1 MPGLEPVESSPSLPK
16 RSDVVVIGGGIGGI
30 MTALELAERGV
41 SVTVVEKGLIGAEQS
56 SRNWGWCRQMG
67 RDHREIPLI
76 KVALGEW
83 RRMNERIGADTGFT
97 ECGILYLCESDAD
110 VAHRET
116 WMSKHGKP
124 NGLSSRLV
132 SAKEAAELQPGA
144 AKPWK
149 GALYTPDDGRAE
161 PFKAVPLIARHAQ
174 SKGVTILT
182 GCAARG
188 LSRSAGRVT
197 GVVTE
202 KGEIACDAAVLAGG
216 AWSRRFCHNEGVR
229 LPQLAVINSVMRT
242 APLDIGL
249 TRSCL
254 GAKFS
259 FRKRQ
264 DGGFTVTHSAV
275 STADIVPDSFRLFFD
290 FLPAL
295 RLSWKKLQLR
305 FGKRFFEEIALKRRW
320 SLDETTPF
328 EAVRILD
335 PKPSSATLEEAKIS
349 LFDWYPAFRSM
360 TVAETWA
367 GAIDATPDT
376 VPVISEVD
384 SVPGFHLATGFSGH
398 GFGIG
403 PGAGKLMA
411 DIVTGAAPCADPH
424 PFRFSRFSDGTKIQ
438 PETGL

>member
-1 MPGLEPVESSPSLPK
+1 
-16 RSDVVVIGGGIGGI
+16 
-30 MTALELAERGV
+30 
-41 SVTVVEKGLIGAEQS
+41 
-56 SRNWGWCRQMG
+56 
-67 RDHREIPLI
+67 
-76 KVALGEW
+76 
-83 RRMNERIGADTGFT
+83 
-97 ECGILYLCESDAD
+97 
-110 VAHRET
+110 
-116 WMSKHGKP
+116 
-124 NGLSSRLV
+124 
-132 SAKEAAELQPGA
+132 
-144 AKPWK
+144 
-149 GALYTPDDGRAE
+149 E
-161 PFKAVPLIARHAQ
+161 PFKAVPLIARHTQ
-174 SKGVTILT
+174 SKGVAILT

-216 AWSRRFCHNEGVR
+216 AWSRRFCNNEGVR

-275 STADIVPDSFRLFFD
+275 STANIVPDSFRLFFD

-295 RLSWKKLQLR
+295 RMSWKNLQLR
-305 FGKRFFEEIALKRRW
+305 LGKRFFEDIALKRRW

-335 PKPSSATLEEAKIS
+335 PRPSSATMEEAKIS

-360 TVAETWA
+360 TVVETWA

-376 VPVISEVD
+376 VPVISAVD